1 MSADEPLA
9 KTPSTVVASDATI
22 VTAPS
27 ASVAMPVIPGYTL
40 SRLLGRGGMGEVWLA
55 EHATLQRTLALKV
68 LRQDLGRDPAFVERF
83 LREARAAARISHPGV
98 VMVHDAGEAGGCLY
112 LAMEYMPGGDLR
124 SHITSGRGLPVD
136 HAIDL
141 CLGAADGLQMLHGAG
156 LIHRDLKPENIL
168 LDAAGRPKIADFG
181 LARMTQGDDR
191 MTATGMAMG
200 TPAYMSPEQAQG
212 VADVD
217 ERSDVYALGAT
228 LFALLSGRPPF
239 IGATP
244 WVVVAQVMKE
254 PPPDICGLVPQVP
267 ATLAALLQRTLAKER
282 DKRPASAQAFADE
295 LRRIRTTGTAPT
307 TARGLPRL
315 ALPRLAWPRWMSP
328 RGLPSTTTLAVL
340 AIVVVIIG
348 GWLLLAGTTTAE
360 PPTTTRASTATKGRD
375 TTRARDSTPAKPATP
390 PAAAESQ
397 PASSTSS
404 NPLSAIRDGFRD
416 VRTAVRGTLR
426 ETVTDILPDVVLAT
440 RRALKTEGLTLVRDV
455 GDSTSATLE
464 TRMADGE
471 ALTVTLRANGTGTDL
486 AIQIGAFG
494 DQERAQQVL
503 GWIKAK
509 L

>member
-1 MSADEPLA
+1 MSADEPHVKA
-9 KTPSTVVASDATI
+9 TSTVVASDATV
-22 VTAPS
+22 VTAPGGS
-27 ASVAMPVIPGYTL
+27 AAMPVIPGYTL

-98 VMVHDAGEAGGCLY
+98 VMVHDAGEASGCLY

-124 SHITSGRGLPVD
+124 SHITSGRGLPVEQ
-136 HAIDL
+136 AIDL
-141 CLGAADGLQMLHGAG
+141 CLGAADGLQALHGAG

-181 LARMTQGDDR
+181 LARQTQGDDR

-239 IGATP
+239 VGATP

-267 ATLAALLQRTLAKER
+267 ATLAALIQRTLAKER
-282 DKRPASAQAFADE
+282 DQRPASAQAFADE
-295 LRRIRTTGTAPT
+295 LRRIRSAGTAPAA
-307 TARGLPRL
+307 ARGLPRMQ
-315 ALPRLAWPRWMSP
+315 LPSLKWPRWLTP
-328 RGLPSTTTLAVL
+328 TRRPSTTTMAVF

-348 GWLLLAGTTTAE
+348 GWLLLAGTAGDDL
-360 PPTTTRASTATKGRD
+360 PTTTRSSTATKGRD
-375 TTRARDSTPAKPATP
+375 TTRAKDTTTAPAV
-390 PAAAESQ
+390 AESK
-397 PASSTSS
+397 PESTSTS

-426 ETVTDILPDVVLAT
+426 ETVTDILPDVLLAI
-440 RRALKTEGLTLVRDV
+440 RRALKAEGLTLVRDV

-471 ALTVTLRANGTGTDL
+471 ALTVTLRTNGTGTDL

-494 DQERAQQVL
+494 DQERAKQVL